1 VWRAVT
7 SPSSWRAEKSDLLR
21 ETRMRTGG
29 RGGSR
34 SGLRC
39 DVWSARHERCGLRA
53 AATPLRSPHD
63 RAPRDVTATR
73 PRRRPP
79 PTYYCSTW
87 GQPRALFATGPALL
101 ALVGQLG
108 LSYQGFVC
116 VGRCPLGYGVRC
128 FENIYIYIYIY
139 NHFAKLYDRLKI
151 YQTSKVYVWH
161 ACILKILI
169 KHLF

>member
-87 GQPRALFATGPALL
+87 GQPRALFATGPAFL

-128 FENIYIYIYIY
+128 FENIYISTT
-139 NHFAKLYDRLKI
+139 K
-151 YQTSKVYVWH
+151 KVRSGD
-161 ACILKILI
+161 KN
-169 KHLF
+169 LFLLFPV